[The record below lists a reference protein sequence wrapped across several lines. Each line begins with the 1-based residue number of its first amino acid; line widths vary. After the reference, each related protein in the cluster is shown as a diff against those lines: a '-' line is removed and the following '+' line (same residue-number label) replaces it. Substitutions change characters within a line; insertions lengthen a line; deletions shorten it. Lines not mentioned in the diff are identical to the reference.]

1 MVTMIN
7 TKKTISVRLKEKS
20 SDFIIKDL
28 ETGKEKFIPI
38 VKLYGPN
45 LKYRGEFERTFLKQ
59 FPGKSDII
67 IFEDACMKLEE
78 ILYFNRV
85 DW

>member
-1 MVTMIN
+1 MISA
-7 TKKTISVRLKEKS
+7 KKAISVRLKTNS
-20 SDFIIKDL
+20 SDFVIRNL
-28 ETGKEKFIPI
+28 ETGEEKVIPM
-38 VKLYGPN
+38 VRLYGPN

-59 FPGKSDII
+59 FPGKADIV
-67 IFEDACMKLEE
+67 IFDDDCQKLEE